1 MATIAPQLNRIENRI
16 ENKILPQNNK
26 LKKEVRYPSSD
37 GKPMAETTKHRDVMV
52 DIIYTLID
60 FFIHSLTTLVSG
72 DNFLYTLKGDPSAAV
87 APDIYVVFGVPV
99 FPRDTYKV
107 WEEGKP
113 PDFVMEITSP
123 KTFKKDLGSKR
134 NFYEDLGVREYFLFD
149 PKNQA
154 ISPPLRGFRL
164 EYGRYN
170 EIDLVNGRLY
180 SEQLGLEFVL
190 TEDKSLRIFH
200 PAKGEFLV
208 LRSEQTA
215 RANAEAERAEMEAE
229 RAEME
234 AERANAEAQR
244 ANAEAEKAEME
255 AERAN
260 AEAEKARLEAQRADN
275 ETQARLEAE
284 SEIERLKAELD
295 ALRANRK

>member
-1 MATIAPQLNRIENRI
+1 MVTIAPQPTQLN
-16 ENKILPQNNK
+16 KQAKKVLPQKNK
-26 LKKEVRYPSSD
+26 VEKEPNYPSSD

-60 FFIHSLTTLVSG
+60 FFIHSLNVLVSG
-72 DNFLYTLKGDPSAAV
+72 DNFLYTIKGDPSAVV
-87 APDIYVVFGVPV
+87 APDVYVVFGVPV

-134 NFYEDLGVREYFLFD
+134 DFYEVLGVPEYFLFD

-164 EYGRYN
+164 KNGRYY
-170 EIDLVNGRLY
+170 EIALLNGRLY

-190 TEDKSLRIFH
+190 TKDNSIRIFH
-200 PAKGEFLV
+200 PSKGEFLV
-208 LRSEQTA
+208 LRSEQT
-215 RANAEAERAEMEAE
+215 
-229 RAEME
+229 
-234 AERANAEAQR
+234 ERANAEA
-244 ANAEAEKAEME
+244 
-255 AERAN
+255 
-260 AEAEKARLEAQRADN
+260 
-275 ETQARLEAE
+275 QARLEAE
-284 SEIERLKAELD
+284 SEIERLKAEL
-295 ALRANRK
+295 ASLRANRE